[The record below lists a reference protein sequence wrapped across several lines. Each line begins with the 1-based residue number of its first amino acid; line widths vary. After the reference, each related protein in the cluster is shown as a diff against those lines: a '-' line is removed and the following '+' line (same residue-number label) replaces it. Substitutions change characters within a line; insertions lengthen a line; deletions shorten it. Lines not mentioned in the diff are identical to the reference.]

1 MKIEVETLS
10 PVEKKVTVEIDPE
23 RVGQELDRAYA
34 ALGRRVKLRG
44 FRPGKAPRTVLERNF
59 RDEVERDVVQKLV
72 EGAFSEAVREHGM
85 ATVAPPRVDLA
96 QEGLPSAQPFRF
108 TARVE
113 VKPKLEPKD
122 YRGLEVKRRSFEV
135 TDQVVQDELT
145 QIQERM
151 AQLVPVEGRDQA
163 QLDDFAVIGHDGTV
177 EGQPFEGAVAQGVS
191 VKVQQG
197 ELVDGCMPQLEGKKL
212 GDTFEL
218 VQDFPPDYRMEALRG
233 KRGTFKVTLKALKTR
248 QVPAIDDDMAK
259 DLSLPNV
266 ETLDAL
272 KARIRD
278 DLTKREQRRSD
289 AELKDALVK
298 AALARN
304 EFEVP
309 PALVER
315 AIDLM
320 MEGAAQRFARQ
331 GLDIREMGLDFAK
344 LRADVREQALL
355 EVRGALFL
363 EAIADAEK
371 IEVTPDDVQNE
382 LAKMAGEAHIPLAEF
397 QARVREDPHAR
408 GSILNRI
415 REEKALAFLT
425 SEAKLT

>member
-23 RVGQELDRAYA
+23 RVGKELDRAYA

-72 EGAFSEAVREHGM
+72 QGAFSEAVREHGM
-85 ATVAPPRVDLA
+85 AAVAPPRVDLA
-96 QEGLPSAQPFRF
+96 QEGLPAAEPFRF

-122 YRGLEVKRRSFEV
+122 YRGLEVKRRRVEF
-135 TDQVVQDELT
+135 TDQMIQDELT
-145 QIQERM
+145 RLQDNM

-163 QLDDFAVIGHDGTV
+163 QLGDFAVIDHEGNVD
-177 EGQPFEGAVAQGVS
+177 GQPFEGAVAQGVS

-197 ELVDGCMPQLEGKKL
+197 ELADGCMPQLEGRKL
-212 GDTFEL
+212 GETFEL
-218 VQDFPPDYRMEALRG
+218 AQDFPADYRMEPLRG
-233 KRGTFKVTLKALKTR
+233 KRGTFKVTLKALKAR
-248 QVPAIDDDMAK
+248 QVPALDDDLAK

-278 DLTKREQRRSD
+278 DLTKSEQRRAD
-289 AELKDALVK
+289 AEFKDAIVK
-298 AALARN
+298 AALAKN
-304 EFEVP
+304 DFEVP

-344 LRADVREQALL
+344 LRADVRDQALL
-355 EVRGALFL
+355 EVRGALLL

-371 IEVTPDDVQNE
+371 IEVSADDVQNE
-382 LAKMAGEAHIPLAEF
+382 LARMAGEAHMPLAEL

-425 SEAKLT
+425 SEAKLS

>member
-1 MKIEVETLS
+1 
-10 PVEKKVTVEIDPE
+10 
-23 RVGQELDRAYA
+23 
-34 ALGRRVKLRG
+34 VKLRG

-72 EGAFSEAVREHGM
+72 QGAFSEAVREHRM
-85 ATVAPPRVDLA
+85 AAVAPPRVDLA
-96 QEGLPSAQPFRF
+96 QEGLAPTQPFRF

-113 VKPKLEPKD
+113 VKPTLEPKD
-122 YRGLEVKRRSFEV
+122 YKGLEVKRRPVEV
-135 TDQVVQDELT
+135 TDQTIQDELVR
-145 QIQERM
+145 IQDNM

-163 QLDDFAVIGHDGTV
+163 QLGDFAVIDHDGTV
-177 EGQPFEGAVAQGVS
+177 DGQPFEGAVAQGVS
-191 VKVQQG
+191 VKVQAG
-197 ELVDGCMPQLEGKKL
+197 ELADGCMPQLEGKKL
-212 GDTFEL
+212 GDAFEL
-218 VQDFPPDYRMEALRG
+218 VQDFPADYRMEALRG

-248 QVPAIDDDMAK
+248 QVPALDDDLAK
-259 DLSLPNV
+259 DLSLPNI

-278 DLTKREQRRSD
+278 DLTKREQRRSE

-298 AALARN
+298 AALAKN
-304 EFEVP
+304 DFEVP

-320 MEGAAQRFARQ
+320 MEGAARRFAAQ

-344 LRADVREQALL
+344 LRADVRDQALL
-355 EVRGALFL
+355 EVRGALML

-371 IEVTPDDVQNE
+371 IEVTPDDLQNE
-382 LAKMAGEAHIPLAEF
+382 LAKMANEAHIPLAEF
-397 QARVREDPHAR
+397 QQQVRSDPNMR
-408 GSILNRI
+408 GSVLSRV

-425 SEAKLT
+425 SEAKLS